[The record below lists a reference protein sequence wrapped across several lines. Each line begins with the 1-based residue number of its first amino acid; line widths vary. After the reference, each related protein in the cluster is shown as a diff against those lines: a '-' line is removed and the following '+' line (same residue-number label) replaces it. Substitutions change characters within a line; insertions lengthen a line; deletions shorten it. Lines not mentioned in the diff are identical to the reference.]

1 MFSSKGKNKITEL
14 LHQEKNTTEQQ
25 EVPSSFIVT
34 SQKVTQPLLHQEK
47 NTTKQQ
53 EVLSSSIV
61 TSQKVTQPL
70 LHPQKVQRLTLN
82 DLPFS
87 LNLSV
92 QEMHLLTILF
102 FHERTTDNNPRIMQP
117 RLTPYSICESAGEF
131 DPNVI
136 KSHHV
141 VPYKLSKI
149 CSSDET
155 HEYSLDQNTN
165 TDLWDKE
172 KYLYSIDDTSQLV
185 KIDEEVDK
193 FSVYAVESLEDDFF
207 GDGLSSFVDAI
218 RGFDLFNPNDMKHLD
233 KLLYGM
239 ASDHQSMFQKDES
252 GLMYVHF
259 FTDTS
264 TYQQTPIPTLYD
276 LFGDHVRKYCRLRFG
291 SLIGG
296 STLVKLY
303 DILNKSY
310 YGQGTKTK
318 RDSLSSELRKCVFT
332 KFHHFDEHDSQQWAR
347 QMEILREYS
356 KCNDAY
362 MQFLAMDE
370 KDDAYCSDA
379 FPFPNNLEVVNMNM
393 SMIMFLLE
401 TDEELSIYQPSFN
414 HHCINHS
421 SPEFQSFYNVIQ
433 KGRFYDSSKL
443 HLVLYKIDDK
453 TLSTKELEKYHQE
466 ETNERNLVSIN
477 GQDRIRCMGA
487 TNDSSSNVVLRKA
500 DTTDEVFFN
509 TSFRRFIE
517 ESASLNLFS
526 MEGMRK
532 LDDILSSNPFWP
544 RSYVSFFND
553 KGVSSKRRMISNKV
567 ANTINVFKKFKSH
580 YSNLCQVRVGILEG
594 IHRLFCVSSF
604 LVDSNIDDSMK
615 LKNRYISS
623 EQRCIITNMNKITV
637 KATMASQMHL
647 LREKSMTYL
656 REKETNVKATDLDI
670 FSELLKSFHEITN
683 DICNSKIWK
692 EPTSVI
698 LPIFEKFHQYLKLE
712 SVPHKNREELSG
724 QIYTEERNIVKSNPI
739 VAECFR
745 SCDNAKIFWERMN
758 SSTRTERLSSLNIKT
773 VGFGYFNP
781 NNIGNYIPF
790 QNLFGMNQRSTRR
803 YTDQSYAIY
812 VYENLL
818 ISLNICKYTYE
829 AFYNK
834 IKDTRSTYE
843 NNWKHK
849 RRNKNGSD
857 MGRTLDNTLI
867 SK

>member
-1 MFSSKGKNKITEL
+1 MFSSKEKNKITEL

-25 EVPSSFIVT
+25 KIPSSSIVS
-34 SQKVTQPLLHQEK
+34 SQKVTQPLL
-47 NTTKQQ
+47 
-53 EVLSSSIV
+53 
-61 TSQKVTQPL
+61 P
-70 LHPQKVQRLTLN
+70 HPQEVQRLSLN
-82 DLPFS
+82 ELPFS
-87 LNLSV
+87 LNLGV

-102 FHERTTDNNPRIMQP
+102 FHERITGNNPRIMQP

-131 DPNVI
+131 DTNLI
-136 KSHHV
+136 KTHHV

-149 CSSDET
+149 CRSNET
-155 HEYSLDQNTN
+155 HEYSVDQNSN
-165 TDLWDKE
+165 NDLWDE
-172 KYLYSIDDTSQLV
+172 ETYLFSIDDTSELV
-185 KIDEEVDK
+185 KIDEEVDQ
-193 FSVYAVESLEDDFF
+193 FSVYAVESSEDVFF
-207 GDGLSSFVDAI
+207 GDGLSSFVDTI
-218 RGFDLFNPNDMKHLD
+218 RGFDLFNPNHMKHLD
-233 KLLYGM
+233 KLLYRM
-239 ASDHQSMFQKDES
+239 ASDHQSMFQQDES

-259 FTDTS
+259 FTETS

-303 DILNKSY
+303 DILNKSSY
-310 YGQGTKTK
+310 YGQGPKMK

-332 KFHHFDEHDSQQWAR
+332 KFQYFDDSHQWAR

-362 MQFLAMDE
+362 MQFLLMDE
-370 KDDAYCSDA
+370 KVDAYCSDA
-379 FPFPNNLEVVNMNM
+379 FPFPNNLNVDNMNM

-421 SPEFQSFYNVIQ
+421 SAEFQSFYNVIQ
-433 KGRFYDSSKL
+433 QGRFNDSSKL

-453 TLSTKELEKYHQE
+453 TLSTKELKKNHQE
-466 ETNERNLVSIN
+466 ETNERNLVSID
-477 GQDRIRCMGA
+477 GQDRIRYMGA
-487 TNDSSSNVVLRKA
+487 TNDSSSNVVLRQA

-567 ANTINVFKKFKSH
+567 ANTINVFKKFKRH
-580 YSNLCQVRVGILEG
+580 YSNLSQVRVGLLEG

-604 LVDSNIDDSMK
+604 LVDSNIDDSVK

-637 KATMASQMHL
+637 NATMASQMHL

-683 DICNSKIWK
+683 DISNSEIWK

-698 LPIFEKFHQYLKLE
+698 LPIFEKFHHYLKLE

-758 SSTRTERLSSLNIKT
+758 PSTRTERLSSLNIKT

-790 QNLFGMNQRSTRR
+790 QNIFGMNQRTTRR

-812 VYENLL
+812 AYENLL
-818 ISLNICKYTYE
+818 ISLNICKYTYK

-834 IKDTRSTYE
+834 IKETRSTYE
-843 NNWKHK
+843 NMWKHK

-857 MGRTLDNTLI
+857 MGRLLDNTLI